1 MIFKPVKKAELHL
14 RAKGLQFLLISNAQL
29 RMLPPLEKSKLDF
42 GPTFANILPIRMPL
56 CSHWQSTISIL
67 KKI

>member
-29 RMLPPLEKSKLDF
+29 RMLPPLRSQNWILVQHLL
-42 GPTFANILPIRMPL
+42 TFYLFACLSAVTGKTQL
-56 CSHWQSTISIL
+56 VF
-67 KKI
+67 